1 MPYFKVMLA
10 RLVRETATVT
20 VKAKSG
26 EDLSE
31 RLSEVYERDKSE
43 DQGVW
48 ESDYD
53 WTPEE
58 ESHIIID
65 EIEQEL
71 RGRYIDL
78 DKEDDEKSDWKASL
92 PATALENE
100 VTIYFDEYDN
110 GHVILLA
117 ALKGA
122 VMVFDADHDWVPVE
136 QCDGNA
142 VIFGS
147 KEEAS
152 KHIVSLV
159 KKMENK

>member
-10 RLVRETATVT
+10 RLVRETATVV
-20 VKAKSG
+20 VKAKSR

-31 RLSEVYERDKSE
+31 RLSEVYERDEYE
-43 DQGVW
+43 DQVFW
-48 ESDYD
+48 EADYD

-58 ESHIIID
+58 GTHIIID
-65 EIEQEL
+65 EIKPEP
-71 RGRYIDL
+71 RGCDIDL
-78 DKEDDEKSDWKASL
+78 DKEDDEESDWKSSI

-117 ALKGA
+117 ALKGS
-122 VMVFDADHDWVPVE
+122 VMVFDADHNWVPVE

-159 KKMENK
+159 KKMSKG